1 MDLFAFLQK
10 RLEETAP
17 EIAQKNINLAILRD
31 LDVPVPPVDL
41 QREFARR
48 VEAGERGTESVAGTD
63 GRALR
68 RPPAPRL

>member
-41 QREFARR
+41 
-48 VEAGERGTESVAGTD
+48 
-63 GRALR
+63 
-68 RPPAPRL
+68 